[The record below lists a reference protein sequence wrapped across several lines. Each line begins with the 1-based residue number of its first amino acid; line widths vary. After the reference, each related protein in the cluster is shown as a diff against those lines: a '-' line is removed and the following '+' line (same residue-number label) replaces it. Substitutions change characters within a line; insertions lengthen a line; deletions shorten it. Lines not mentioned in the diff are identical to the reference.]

1 MIFFVPSSTKSLL
14 NASTASKLVY
24 KDKRFLCLCGNWLSR
39 RQRKRNMMT
48 SAIYGIETEEGIF
61 EVKPITNQI
70 QQQQQKQQNLP
81 TSLFGKKR
89 FLQFYHST
97 SIDTNPIEQLLSLQK
112 ISNEQ
117 SNVSVYK
124 GFRVSH
130 KYQPTFAITTET
142 VSSHDN
148 NEEYGLTKTVFE
160 FTDDGTLRYAGNE
173 SDYCLIKYQGTH
185 PVFNEQLSTFAP
197 VYKTLEQAKSNL
209 SKVLCIFIPKLH
221 NSTIVGSRS
230 SLKIRLFSEDK
241 FLIFLKSTKLSC
253 DIKLLFQV
261 HR

>member
-1 MIFFVPSSTKSLL
+1 MIFFISSSTKSLL
-14 NASTASKLVY
+14 NASTTSKLVY

-39 RQRKRNMMT
+39 RHRKRNMMT
-48 SAIYGIETEEGIF
+48 SAVYGIETEEGIF

-70 QQQQQKQQNLP
+70 QQQQQQQQISS

-112 ISNEQ
+112 LSIEQ

-124 GFRVSH
+124 GFHVLD
-130 KYQPTFAITTET
+130 KYQPTFVITTERL
-142 VSSHDN
+142 SSHDN
-148 NEEYGLTKTVFE
+148 NEECGLTKTVFE
-160 FTDDGTLRYAGNE
+160 FTDGGTLRYAGNE
-173 SDYCLIKYQGTH
+173 IDYCLVKYRGTH

-209 SKVLCIFIPKLH
+209 SKVL
-221 NSTIVGSRS
+221 
-230 SLKIRLFSEDK
+230 
-241 FLIFLKSTKLSC
+241 
-253 DIKLLFQV
+253 
-261 HR
+261 